1 MAEHGR
7 LRRGGRRLHNVVR
20 RLLAGLSP
28 RGGVSPE
35 VPNDL
40 YQAHLALY
48 LFAARYAADRRVL
61 DWGCGTGY
69 GAAQLAR
76 AGARSVLG
84 IDADPR
90 SVAYARRRFADPR
103 TAFAVGEV
111 ASQEGPFDLIAVL
124 GLLPHLADPR
134 AAVDLAARRLAPGG
148 ALIAAVPPIVD
159 EHTMEARRAL
169 GGRRTDLYL
178 WDWES
183 LLRRS
188 FGELQL
194 FGLVPPA
201 ELDFTAPFPSRFRA
215 EDFRVESVA
224 FSSPGAVGTVSA
236 VFVCS

>member
-1 MAEHGR
+1 MGLSRGTRR
-7 LRRGGRRLHNVVR
+7 LRNAVR
-20 RLLAGLSP
+20 RLRAGLPP

-48 LFAARYAADRRVL
+48 LFAARHAAGRRVL

-69 GAAQLAR
+69 GSARLAR
-76 AGARSVLG
+76 AGARSVQA

-90 SVAYARRRFADPR
+90 SIRYARRRFAGAA
-103 TAFAVGEV
+103 TAFAVGDL
-111 ASQEGPFDLIAVL
+111 ASLPGPFDLIVVL

-134 AAVDLAARRLAPGG
+134 AGIADAARRLAPDG

-159 EHTMEARRAL
+159 EHTMEARRAG
-169 GGRRTDLYL
+169 GGRHTHLYV
-178 WDWES
+178 WDWET

-194 FGLVPPA
+194 FGLVAPA
-201 ELDFTAPFPSRFRA
+201 ELDFTDPFPSRFAA
-215 EDFRVESVA
+215 ESFRVESVA
-224 FSSPGAVGTVSA
+224 FSDPGAVGTVSA
-236 VFVCS
+236 IFVCK